1 MARTNYNAIGLF
13 FFLLIGALVG
23 GYLVYK
29 FKPLPEGK
37 VIANQTSIDSL
48 NAFIT
53 FVDSIEN
60 LPMEPIVT
68 KTDTVYVN
76 VPVEVIIAHIPKPE
90 NIDSLI
96 TRYRDS
102 LKIKNEINA
111 WVDIMVQGEVEKLEV
126 FWNYRTVIRTIETIT
141 EKPVYKPIITTI
153 KVPKYVTGHYLSA
166 IAGGNDK
173 FFTFGIDYDLV
184 KFNRIYGFQYRRQGD
199 QNVYAVKIGINLST
213 LFSNKR

>member
-1 MARTNYNAIGLF
+1 M
-13 FFLLIGALVG
+13 LVG
-23 GYLVYK
+23 GWIVYK

-37 VIANQTSIDSL
+37 VIVNQTVVDSL

-60 LPMEPIVT
+60 LPMEPVVT
-68 KTDTVYVN
+68 KTDTVYITKIESTTST
-76 VPVEVIIAHIPKPE
+76 PTAE
-90 NIDSLI
+90 IDERDTTI
-96 TRYRDS
+96 THYRDS
-102 LKIKNEINA
+102 LVREKEINV
-111 WVDIMVQGEVEKLEV
+111 WVDIMVKGAIEDLKIE
-126 FWNYRTVIRTIETIT
+126 WDYRTVIRTIETVT

-184 KFNRIYGFQYRRQGD
+184 KYNRIYGFQYRRQGD

-213 LFSNKR
+213 LFNFNR

>member
-1 MARTNYNAIGLF
+1 MRRSSAIGLF
-13 FFLLIGALVG
+13 FFLLIGMLVG
-23 GYLVYK
+23 GWIVYK

-37 VIANQTSIDSL
+37 VIVNQTVVDSL

-60 LPMEPIVT
+60 LPMEPVVT
-68 KTDTVYVN
+68 KTDTVYITKIESTTST
-76 VPVEVIIAHIPKPE
+76 PTAE
-90 NIDSLI
+90 IDERDTTI
-96 TRYRDS
+96 THYRDS
-102 LKIKNEINA
+102 LVREKEINV
-111 WVDIMVQGEVEKLEV
+111 WVDIMVKGAIEDLKIE
-126 FWNYRTVIRTIETIT
+126 WDYRTVIRTIETVT

-184 KFNRIYGFQYRRQGD
+184 KYNRIYGFQYRRQGD

-213 LFSNKR
+213 LFNFNR